1 MATTVVF
8 YDGVCGL
15 CNRFVRFL
23 LRRDPGGRILFAPLQ
38 GETART
44 VLTARGHDPSDL
56 DTIYVVADW
65 QSPQERVLSRS
76 RAVLHT
82 LALDLGRRL
91 AFLVPLAWAP
101 CFPRSLSGRRM
112 QLVARRRYRTF
123 GRLES
128 CPVTPPVWRDR
139 FLE

>member
-23 LRRDPGGRILFAPLQ
+23 LRRDLGGRILFGPLQ

-82 LALDLGRRL
+82 LAQLGAGWPFL
-91 AFLVPLAWAP
+91 AGLGAV
-101 CFPRSLSGRRM
+101 FPRSLSDAVYR
-112 QLVARRRYRTF
+112 LVARRRYRTF

-128 CPVTPPVWRDR
+128 CPIPPLEWRQR

>member
-23 LRRDPGGRILFAPLQ
+23 LRRDLGGRILFAPLQ

-82 LALDLGRRL
+82 LAQLGAGWPFL
-91 AFLVPLAWAP
+91 AGLGAA
-101 CFPRSLSGRRM
+101 FPRSLSDAVYR
-112 QLVARRRYRTF
+112 LVARKRYRTF

>member
-1 MATTVVF
+1 M
-8 YDGVCGL
+8 
-15 CNRFVRFL
+15 
-23 LRRDPGGRILFAPLQ
+23 LFAPLQ

-44 VLTARGHDPSDL
+44 VLTARGFDPSDL
-56 DTIYVVADW
+56 DTIYVVAGW

-82 LALDLGRRL
+82 LAQLGAGWPFL
-91 AFLVPLAWAP
+91 AGLGAV
-101 CFPRSLSGRRM
+101 FPRSLSDAVYR
-112 QLVARRRYRTF
+112 LVARTRYRTF

-128 CPVTPPVWRDR
+128 CPVTPPAWRDR